1 MNLEPSIRN
10 GRILN
15 LNDILVSLKKCTDAD
30 YLTDYIDE
38 IESYVSDYP
47 DAVSQDDINTLK
59 SALDDINTLKSALKE
74 RLKTLKVPPLIG
86 YYEFADLY
94 KKLLEKTQT
103 KEEETSIQRYIAKCL
118 KLLEKDQISFDEQNA
133 LDLYMNDYLANK
145 LKTKSEENL
154 FKRYNNIIKINKS
167 RMLEKNPGKKPLRIK
182 PINTNGRIIAI
193 TLIEVTVLV
202 GILLGVLA
210 IAK

>member
-59 SALDDINTLKSALKE
+59 SALKE

-103 KEEETSIQRYIAKCL
+103 KEEEASVQRYIAKCL

-145 LKTKSEENL
+145 LKTKSEEDL
-154 FKRYNNIIKINKS
+154 FKRYNDIIKINKS

>member
-59 SALDDINTLKSALKE
+59 SVLKE

-103 KEEETSIQRYIAKCL
+103 KEEEASVQRYIAKCL

-154 FKRYNNIIKINKS
+154 FKRYNDIIKINKS

>member
-59 SALDDINTLKSALKE
+59 SALKE
-74 RLKTLKVPPLIG
+74 RLKTLKIPPLIG

-103 KEEETSIQRYIAKCL
+103 KEEEASVQRYITKCL
-118 KLLEKDQISFDEQNA
+118 KLLEKEQISFDEQNA

-154 FKRYNNIIKINKS
+154 FKRYNDIIKINKS
-167 RMLEKNPGKKPLRIK
+167 RMLEKSPGKKPLRIK
-182 PINTNGRIIAI
+182 PIDTSGRIIAI

>member
-47 DAVSQDDINTLK
+47 DTVSQ
-59 SALDDINTLKSALKE
+59 DDINTLKSALKE

-103 KEEETSIQRYIAKCL
+103 KEEEASIQRYIAKCL
-118 KLLEKDQISFDEQNA
+118 KLLEKEQISFDEQNA

-154 FKRYNNIIKINKS
+154 FKRYNDIIKINKS

-193 TLIEVTVLV
+193 TLIEVTILV

>member
-1 MNLEPSIRN
+1 MILECSIRN

-59 SALDDINTLKSALKE
+59 SALKE

-103 KEEETSIQRYIAKCL
+103 KEEEASVQRYIAKCL

-154 FKRYNNIIKINKS
+154 FKRYNDIIKINKS
-167 RMLEKNPGKKPLRIK
+167 RMLEKSPGKKPLRIK
-182 PINTNGRIIAI
+182 PIDTSGRIIAI
-193 TLIEVTVLV
+193 TVIEVTVLV

>member
-47 DAVSQDDINTLK
+47 DAVSQDDIN
-59 SALDDINTLKSALKE
+59 ALKSALKE
-74 RLKTLKVPPLIG
+74 RLKTLKIPPLIG

-103 KEEETSIQRYIAKCL
+103 KEEEASVQRYIAKCL
-118 KLLEKDQISFDEQNA
+118 KLLEKNQISFDEQNA

-154 FKRYNNIIKINKS
+154 FKRYNDIIKINKS
-167 RMLEKNPGKKPLRIK
+167 RMLEKSPGKKPLRIK
-182 PINTNGRIIAI
+182 PIDTSGRIIAI

>member
-1 MNLEPSIRN
+1 MDLEPIIRN
-10 GRILN
+10 SKILN
-15 LNDILVSLKKCTDAD
+15 LKDILESLKKIEDAD

-47 DAVSQDDINTLK
+47 NAVTPDDINTLK
-59 SALDDINTLKSALKE
+59 NALKE
-74 RLKTLKVPPLIG
+74 RLDALGVAPLIG
-86 YYEFADLY
+86 YYDFAEIY
-94 KKLLEKTQT
+94 KKLVENNHTD
-103 KEEETSIQRYIAKCL
+103 EEEASVQRYIAKCL

-133 LDLYMNDYLANK
+133 LDLYMSDYLANK

-154 FKRYNNIIKINKS
+154 FKRYNDIIKINKS

>member
-59 SALDDINTLKSALKE
+59 SALKE

-103 KEEETSIQRYIAKCL
+103 KEEEASVQRYIAKCL

-133 LDLYMNDYLANK
+133 LDLYMSDYLANK

-154 FKRYNNIIKINKS
+154 FKRYNDIIKINKS

>member
-59 SALDDINTLKSALKE
+59 SALKE

-103 KEEETSIQRYIAKCL
+103 KEEEASVQRYIAKCL

-154 FKRYNNIIKINKS
+154 FKRYNDIIKINKS

-193 TLIEVTVLV
+193 TIIEVTILV

>member
-59 SALDDINTLKSALKE
+59 SALKE
-74 RLKTLKVPPLIG
+74 RLKTLKIPPLIG

-94 KKLLEKTQT
+94 KKILEKTQT
-103 KEEETSIQRYIAKCL
+103 KEEEASVQRYITKCL

-154 FKRYNNIIKINKS
+154 FKRYNDIIKINKS
-167 RMLEKNPGKKPLRIK
+167 RMLEKSPGKKPLRIK
-182 PINTNGRIIAI
+182 PIDTSGRIIAI

>member
-59 SALDDINTLKSALKE
+59 SALKE
-74 RLKTLKVPPLIG
+74 RLKTLKIPPLIG

-103 KEEETSIQRYIAKCL
+103 KEEEASVQRYIAKCL
-118 KLLEKDQISFDEQNA
+118 KLLEKEQISFDEQNA

-154 FKRYNNIIKINKS
+154 FKRYNDIIKMNKS

-182 PINTNGRIIAI
+182 PIDTSGRIIAI

>member
-59 SALDDINTLKSALKE
+59 SALKE

-103 KEEETSIQRYIAKCL
+103 KEEEASVQRYIAKCL
-118 KLLEKDQISFDEQNA
+118 KLLEKEQISFDEQNA

>member
-59 SALDDINTLKSALKE
+59 SALKE

-103 KEEETSIQRYIAKCL
+103 KEEEASIQRYIAKCL
-118 KLLEKDQISFDEQNA
+118 KLLEKEQISFDEQNA

-154 FKRYNNIIKINKS
+154 FKRYNDIIKINKS

>member
-59 SALDDINTLKSALKE
+59 SALKE
-74 RLKTLKVPPLIG
+74 RLKTLKIPPLIG

-103 KEEETSIQRYIAKCL
+103 KEEEASIQRYIAKCL

-167 RMLEKNPGKKPLRIK
+167 RMLEKSPGKKPLRIK
-182 PINTNGRIIAI
+182 PIDTSGRIIAI

>member
-15 LNDILVSLKKCTDAD
+15 LNDILESLKKCTDAD

-47 DAVSQDDINTLK
+47 DAVSQ
-59 SALDDINTLKSALKE
+59 DDINTLKSALKE

-103 KEEETSIQRYIAKCL
+103 KEEEASVQRYIAKCL

-154 FKRYNNIIKINKS
+154 FKRYNDIVKINKS
-167 RMLEKNPGKKPLRIK
+167 RMLEKSPGKKPLRIK
-182 PINTNGRIIAI
+182 PIDTSGRIIAI

>member
-15 LNDILVSLKKCTDAD
+15 LNDILESLKNCTDAD

-59 SALDDINTLKSALKE
+59 SALKE
-74 RLKTLKVPPLIG
+74 RLKTLKIPPLIG

-103 KEEETSIQRYIAKCL
+103 KEEEASVQRYIAKCL

-154 FKRYNNIIKINKS
+154 FKRYNDIIKINKS
-167 RMLEKNPGKKPLRIK
+167 RMLEKSPGKKPLRIK
-182 PINTNGRIIAI
+182 PIDTSGRIIAI

>member
-59 SALDDINTLKSALKE
+59 SALKE
-74 RLKTLKVPPLIG
+74 RLKTLKIPPLIG

-103 KEEETSIQRYIAKCL
+103 KEEEASVQRYIAKCL

-154 FKRYNNIIKINKS
+154 FERYNDIIKINKS
-167 RMLEKNPGKKPLRIK
+167 RMLEKSPGKKPLRIK
-182 PINTNGRIIAI
+182 PIDTSGRIIAI

>member
-1 MNLEPSIRN
+1 MDLEPIIRN
-10 GRILN
+10 SKILN
-15 LNDILVSLKKCTDAD
+15 LKDLLESLKKIEDAD

-47 DAVSQDDINTLK
+47 NAVTPDDINTLK
-59 SALDDINTLKSALKE
+59 NALKE
-74 RLKTLKVPPLIG
+74 RLDALGVAPLIG
-86 YYEFADLY
+86 YYDFAEIY
-94 KKLLEKTQT
+94 KKLVENNHTD
-103 KEEETSIQRYIAKCL
+103 EEEASVQRYIAKCL

-133 LDLYMNDYLANK
+133 LDLYMSDYLANK

-154 FKRYNNIIKINKS
+154 FKRYNDIIKINKS
-167 RMLEKNPGKKPLRIK
+167 RMLEKSPGKKPLRIK
-182 PINTNGRIIAI
+182 PIDTSGRIIAI

>member
-15 LNDILVSLKKCTDAD
+15 LNDILESLKKIEDAD

-59 SALDDINTLKSALKE
+59 SALKE

-86 YYEFADLY
+86 YYEFADIY

-103 KEEETSIQRYIAKCL
+103 KEEEASVQRYIAKCL

-154 FKRYNNIIKINKS
+154 FKRYNDIIKINKS

-193 TLIEVTVLV
+193 TIIEVTILV

>member
-15 LNDILVSLKKCTDAD
+15 LNDILVSLKNCTDAD

-59 SALDDINTLKSALKE
+59 SALKE
-74 RLKTLKVPPLIG
+74 RLKTLKIPPLIG

-103 KEEETSIQRYIAKCL
+103 KEEEASVQRYIAKCL

-154 FKRYNNIIKINKS
+154 FKRYNDIIKINKS
-167 RMLEKNPGKKPLRIK
+167 RMLEKSPGKKPLRIK
-182 PINTNGRIIAI
+182 PIDTSGRIIAI

>member
-38 IESYVSDYP
+38 IKSYVSDYP
-47 DAVSQDDINTLK
+47 DAVSQ
-59 SALDDINTLKSALKE
+59 DDINTLKSALKE

-103 KEEETSIQRYIAKCL
+103 KEEEASVQRYIAKCL

-154 FKRYNNIIKINKS
+154 FKRYNDIIKINKS

>member
-59 SALDDINTLKSALKE
+59 SALKE

-103 KEEETSIQRYIAKCL
+103 KEEEASVQRYIAKCL
-118 KLLEKDQISFDEQNA
+118 KLLETEQISFDEQNA

-154 FKRYNNIIKINKS
+154 FKRYNDIIKINKS

-193 TLIEVTVLV
+193 TLIEVTILV

>member
-15 LNDILVSLKKCTDAD
+15 LNDILISLKKCTDAD

-59 SALDDINTLKSALKE
+59 SALKE
-74 RLKTLKVPPLIG
+74 RLKTLKIPPLIG

-103 KEEETSIQRYIAKCL
+103 KEEEASVQRYIAKCL

-154 FKRYNNIIKINKS
+154 FKRYNDIIKINKS

>member
-59 SALDDINTLKSALKE
+59 SALKE
-74 RLKTLKVPPLIG
+74 RLDALGVAPLIG
-86 YYEFADLY
+86 YYDFAEIY
-94 KKLLEKTQT
+94 KKLVENNHTD
-103 KEEETSIQRYIAKCL
+103 EEEASVQRYITKCL

-154 FKRYNNIIKINKS
+154 FKRYNDIIKINKS
-167 RMLEKNPGKKPLRIK
+167 RMLEKSPGKKPLRIK
-182 PINTNGRIIAI
+182 PIDTSGRIIAI

>member
-59 SALDDINTLKSALKE
+59 SALKE

-103 KEEETSIQRYIAKCL
+103 KEEEASVQRYIAKCL

-133 LDLYMNDYLANK
+133 LDLYMSDYLANK

-154 FKRYNNIIKINKS
+154 FKRYNDIIKMNKS

>member
-59 SALDDINTLKSALKE
+59 SALKE

-103 KEEETSIQRYIAKCL
+103 KEEEASIQRYIAKCL

>member
-59 SALDDINTLKSALKE
+59 SALKE
-74 RLKTLKVPPLIG
+74 RLKTLKIPPLIG

-103 KEEETSIQRYIAKCL
+103 KEEEASIQRYIAKCL

-154 FKRYNNIIKINKS
+154 FKRYNDIIKINKS

>member
-59 SALDDINTLKSALKE
+59 SALKE
-74 RLKTLKVPPLIG
+74 RLKTLKVPPLIT
-86 YYEFADLY
+86 
-94 KKLLEKTQT
+94 KLSSL
-103 KEEETSIQRYIAKCL
+103 
-118 KLLEKDQISFDEQNA
+118 
-133 LDLYMNDYLANK
+133 
-145 LKTKSEENL
+145 
-154 FKRYNNIIKINKS
+154 
-167 RMLEKNPGKKPLRIK
+167 
-182 PINTNGRIIAI
+182 
-193 TLIEVTVLV
+193 EVTTSVSFFLT
-202 GILLGVLA
+202 
-210 IAK
+210 K

>member
-59 SALDDINTLKSALKE
+59 SALKE

-103 KEEETSIQRYIAKCL
+103 KEEEASIQRYISKCL

-154 FKRYNNIIKINKS
+154 FKRYNDIIKINKS

-182 PINTNGRIIAI
+182 PINTIGRIIAI
-193 TLIEVTVLV
+193 TIIEVTILV

>member
-59 SALDDINTLKSALKE
+59 SALKE
-74 RLKTLKVPPLIG
+74 RLKTLKIPPLIG

-103 KEEETSIQRYIAKCL
+103 KEEEASVQRYIAKCL

-154 FKRYNNIIKINKS
+154 FKRYNDIVKINKS
-167 RMLEKNPGKKPLRIK
+167 RMLEKSPGKKPLRIK
-182 PINTNGRIIAI
+182 PIDTSGRIIAI

>member
-59 SALDDINTLKSALKE
+59 SALKE

-103 KEEETSIQRYIAKCL
+103 KEEEASVQRYIAKCL

-154 FKRYNNIIKINKS
+154 FKRYNDIIKMNKS
-167 RMLEKNPGKKPLRIK
+167 RMLEKSPGKKPLRIK
-182 PINTNGRIIAI
+182 PIDTSGRIIAI

>member
-15 LNDILVSLKKCTDAD
+15 LNDILESLKKIEDAD

-47 DAVSQDDINTLK
+47 DAVSQ
-59 SALDDINTLKSALKE
+59 DDINTLKSALKE

-103 KEEETSIQRYIAKCL
+103 KEEEASVQRYIAKCL

-154 FKRYNNIIKINKS
+154 FKRYNDIIKINKR

>member
-1 MNLEPSIRN
+1 MNLEPCIRN

-15 LNDILVSLKKCTDAD
+15 LNDILESLKKCTDAD

-59 SALDDINTLKSALKE
+59 SALKE
-74 RLKTLKVPPLIG
+74 RLKTLKIPPLIG

-103 KEEETSIQRYIAKCL
+103 KEEEASVQRYIAKCL

-154 FKRYNNIIKINKS
+154 FKRYNDIVKINKS
-167 RMLEKNPGKKPLRIK
+167 RMLEKSPGKKPLRIK
-182 PINTNGRIIAI
+182 PIDTSGRIIAI

>member
-59 SALDDINTLKSALKE
+59 SALKE
-74 RLKTLKVPPLIG
+74 RLKTLKIPPLIG

-94 KKLLEKTQT
+94 KKILEKTQT
-103 KEEETSIQRYIAKCL
+103 KEEEASVQRYIAKCL
-118 KLLEKDQISFDEQNA
+118 KLLEKEQISFDEQNA

-154 FKRYNNIIKINKS
+154 FKRYNDIIKINKS
-167 RMLEKNPGKKPLRIK
+167 RMLEKSPGKKPLRIK
-182 PINTNGRIIAI
+182 PIDTSGRIIAI

>member
-47 DAVSQDDINTLK
+47 DAVSQN
-59 SALDDINTLKSALKE
+59 DINTLKSALKE
-74 RLKTLKVPPLIG
+74 RLKTLKIPPLIG

-103 KEEETSIQRYIAKCL
+103 KEEEASVQRYIAKCL

-154 FKRYNNIIKINKS
+154 FKRYNDIIKINKS
-167 RMLEKNPGKKPLRIK
+167 RMLEKSPGKKPLRIK
-182 PINTNGRIIAI
+182 PIDTSGRIIAI

>member
-1 MNLEPSIRN
+1 M
-10 GRILN
+10 
-15 LNDILVSLKKCTDAD
+15 LKK
-30 YLTDYIDE
+30 E
-38 IESYVSDYP
+38 
-47 DAVSQDDINTLK
+47 
-59 SALDDINTLKSALKE
+59 
-74 RLKTLKVPPLIG
+74 
-86 YYEFADLY
+86 
-94 KKLLEKTQT
+94 
-103 KEEETSIQRYIAKCL
+103 
-118 KLLEKDQISFDEQNA
+118 QISFDEQNA

-154 FKRYNNIIKINKS
+154 FKRYNDIIKINKS

>member
-59 SALDDINTLKSALKE
+59 SALKE

-86 YYEFADLY
+86 YYEFADIY

-103 KEEETSIQRYIAKCL
+103 KEEEASIQRYIAKCL

-154 FKRYNNIIKINKS
+154 FKRYNDIIKINKS

>member
-1 MNLEPSIRN
+1 MDLEPIIRN
-10 GRILN
+10 SKILN
-15 LNDILVSLKKCTDAD
+15 LKDILESLKKIEDAD

-47 DAVSQDDINTLK
+47 NAVTPDDINTLK
-59 SALDDINTLKSALKE
+59 NALKE
-74 RLKTLKVPPLIG
+74 RLDALGVAPLIG
-86 YYEFADLY
+86 YYDFAEIY
-94 KKLLEKTQT
+94 KKLVENNHTD
-103 KEEETSIQRYIAKCL
+103 EEEASVQRYIAKCL

-145 LKTKSEENL
+145 LKTKNEENL
-154 FKRYNNIIKINKS
+154 FKRYNDIIKMNKS
-167 RMLEKNPGKKPLRIK
+167 RMLEKSPGKKPLRIK
-182 PINTNGRIIAI
+182 PIDTSGRIIAI

>member
-1 MNLEPSIRN
+1 MNLEPCIRN

-59 SALDDINTLKSALKE
+59 SALKE
-74 RLKTLKVPPLIG
+74 RLKTLKIPPLIG
-86 YYEFADLY
+86 YYEFAELY

-103 KEEETSIQRYIAKCL
+103 KEEEASVQRYIAKCL

-154 FKRYNNIIKINKS
+154 FKRYNDIIKINKS
-167 RMLEKNPGKKPLRIK
+167 RMLEKSPGKKPLRIK
-182 PINTNGRIIAI
+182 PIDTSGRIIAI

>member
-1 MNLEPSIRN
+1 MNLEPCIRN

-59 SALDDINTLKSALKE
+59 SALKE
-74 RLKTLKVPPLIG
+74 RLKTLKIPPLIG

-103 KEEETSIQRYIAKCL
+103 KEEEASVQRYITKCL
-118 KLLEKDQISFDEQNA
+118 KLLEKEQISFDEQNA

-154 FKRYNNIIKINKS
+154 FKRYNDIVKINKS
-167 RMLEKNPGKKPLRIK
+167 RMLEKSPGKKPLRIK
-182 PINTNGRIIAI
+182 PIDTSGRIIAI